1 MSRALL
7 LTLLLALPTAR
18 AAPEPSRF
26 ALVAEA
32 TPAATSTR
40 FGVSGARVDAPAS
53 ATPRFSIPSST
64 AKGLADC
71 GATDGT
77 IFRNGFEN

>member
-7 LTLLLALPTAR
+7 LTLLLILPTAR

-26 ALVAEA
+26 TLVAEA
-32 TPAATSTR
+32 APEETSTR
-40 FGVSGARVDAPAS
+40 FSVSGAHVDAPAS
-53 ATPRFSIPSST
+53 ATPRFSIPASGT
-64 AKGLADC
+64 KGLADC
-71 GATDGT
+71 AAADDS